1 MLHYQVTVLPH
12 RQCLEVALELDT
24 SDVAKAG
31 PLVLGTPTWVPGAYG
46 FLKYARDVVE
56 VRAFD
61 ASGAELA
68 VVREGWQGFRIE
80 GAKGR
85 IRVTWLALA
94 GDPAMG
100 ELAGHVH
107 DRWALL
113 LGTRYLRPLGWDGP
127 CRVEYAAPEGWRLHH
142 PAVDG
147 LERKGPT
154 GFVYTRFQDLLDTPV
169 VFGTQPKI
177 IERKVRGTPF
187 YYLFL
192 DDALGFEL
200 EAPRLL
206 DALDRAAGA
215 CADVF
220 GAFPFPDYT
229 FVFTHDPR
237 LQWGLEHLSSTTIG
251 LGPDVYID
259 ESSFLDAVRVAVH
272 ELGHAWIVKRLRPK
286 GLDRPDLDHGTFVDG
301 LWLAEGFTR
310 YYEFLLSAR
319 AGQLSSERF
328 FSNVGTYFRHH
339 SALGAFD
346 RVSPRDSSRSTFLNH
361 GRYPGMAS
369 STIDYYDAGMLV
381 AFDLDVAARKVG
393 SSLDA
398 IVRDLYAAFVA
409 TGFDTDDVKR
419 FVRERDA
426 SLGALLEPEVDRPGA
441 LTTLERLADVGF
453 TVERAAKRELGIV
466 LRDTEITSVLDRHPA
481 ARAGLAIGDRI
492 ERVEGFPFS
501 RRALEWARDA
511 AENGPVTLHV
521 ARGQAVHQCTVAPL
535 SRSDVSSL
543 VFRGDETK
551 REAIRAWLGCEPPAI
566 GARNL
571 LRYHDNFHGRIDV
584 L

>member
-24 SDVAKAG
+24 AFMTG
-31 PLVLGTPTWVPGAYG
+31 PLVVATPTWVPGAYG
-46 FLKYARDVVE
+46 FLKYARDVVD

-61 ASGAELA
+61 VATGAELT
-68 VVREGWQGFRIE
+68 VVREGWQGFRID
-80 GAKGR
+80 GAHGR
-85 IRVTWLALA
+85 TRITWLAHA
-94 GDPAMG
+94 ADPAMG

-113 LGTRYLRPLGWDGP
+113 LGTRYLRPVGWDGP
-127 CRVEYAAPEGWRLHH
+127 CRVEYAAPQGWRLHH
-142 PAVDG
+142 PSVEG
-147 LERKGPT
+147 CERKGPT
-154 GFVYTRFQDLLDTPV
+154 GFVYARFQDLLDTPI

-177 IERKVRGTPF
+177 IERRVKGTPF

-206 DALDRAAGA
+206 DALDRAAAA

-220 GAFPFPDYT
+220 GPFPFADYT

-237 LQWGLEHLSSTTIG
+237 LHWGLEHSSSTTIG

-259 ESSFLDAVRVAVH
+259 DGSFLDAVRVSVH
-272 ELGHAWIVKRLRPK
+272 ELVHAWIVKRLRPK
-286 GLDRPDLDHGTFVDG
+286 GLERPDLDRGTFVDG

-310 YYEFLLSAR
+310 YYEFLLAAR
-319 AGQLSSERF
+319 SGQLSSERF
-328 FSNVGTYFRHH
+328 FSNVANYYRHMV
-339 SALGAFD
+339 AVGGYE
-346 RVSPRDSSRSTFLNH
+346 RTSPRDSSLATFLNH
-361 GRYPGMAS
+361 GRYPGMAAT
-369 STIDYYDAGMLV
+369 TIDYYDAGMLV
-381 AFDLDVAARKVG
+381 AFDLDVAARRAG

-398 IVRDLYAAFVA
+398 IVRDLYAAMVG
-409 TGFDTDDVKR
+409 TGFDSEDVKR

-426 SLGALLEPEVDRPGA
+426 GLGELLTKEVDRAGGLSTP
-441 LTTLERLADVGF
+441 ERLADLGF
-453 TVERAAKRELGIV
+453 VVERASRRELGLV
-466 LRDTEITSVLDRHPA
+466 LRDGEITSVLDRHPA

-511 AENGPVTLHV
+511 SENGPVTLHV
-521 ARGQAVHQCTVAPL
+521 ARGHAVHQCTVAPL
-535 SRSDVSSL
+535 VRDEITSL
-543 VFRGDETK
+543 VFRGDEAK
-551 REAIRAWLGCEPPAI
+551 RDAIRAWLGCEPPAL
-566 GARNL
+566 GARNV
-571 LRYHDNFHGRIDV
+571 LRHYDNFHGRIDV
-584 L
+584 V